1 MNNKKHPWLLAI
13 PAVAVVGMIGM
24 VIFTSISRTEKADQ
38 TGKIKVVA
46 SLDSYGEMAKAVLG
60 NQGSV
65 TSIMDKP
72 DMDPHEFEPTSA
84 DAKIYQKA
92 NVIISNGGGFDNWSV
107 NFAKQN
113 TDAKAINLAKL
124 YAKLYDFEGEHD
136 HDHEHE
142 DAESHDHDHEEEE
155 TGNEHFWYKTDV
167 ATRLSKQLV
176 KTYSKLEPS
185 ERTYFQKNADKY
197 LATLTDLNA
206 MQQQVKRDLQGK
218 NVMATEPVFDN
229 TLIDLGANVLNQSFS
244 KAVNEHQDPTPE
256 DIRNW
261 NAAIDDGEV
270 SVVIY
275 NPQSTGKLAKQAMTY
290 AKEHGVPVVQATETK
305 PAGKTYAEWQYDQL
319 KALEEALK
327 K

>member
-1 MNNKKHPWLLAI
+1 MSNKKHPWLLAI
-13 PAVAVVGMIGM
+13 PAVAVVGMIGT
-24 VIFTSISRTEKADQ
+24 VIWTSVNRTEKTNQ

-65 TSIMDKP
+65 TSIMDDP

-124 YAKLYDFEGEHD
+124 YDFEGEHD
-136 HDHEHE
+136 HNE
-142 DAESHDHDHEEEE
+142 AEEHDHDEDSA
-155 TGNEHFWYKTDV
+155 GNEHFWYKTDV

-185 ERTYFQKNADKY
+185 KQAYFQKNADKY
-197 LATLTDLNA
+197 LATLDDVKQ
-206 MQQQVKRDLQGK
+206 MQQQVKQDLQGK

-261 NAAIDDGEV
+261 NAAIDAGEV

-319 KALEEALK
+319 KALDEALK

>member
-1 MNNKKHPWLLAI
+1 MSNKKHPWLLAI
-13 PAVAVVGMIGM
+13 PAVAVVGMIGT
-24 VIFTSISRTEKADQ
+24 VIWTSVNRTEKTNQ

-46 SLDSYGEMAKAVLG
+46 SLDSYGEMAKAALG

-113 TDAKAINLAKL
+113 NDAQAINL
-124 YAKLYDFEGEHD
+124 AKLYDFEGEHD
-136 HDHEHE
+136 HDK
-142 DAESHDHDHEEEE
+142 AEEHDHDEDSV
-155 TGNEHFWYKTDV
+155 GNEHFWYKTDV

-185 ERTYFQKNADKY
+185 KQAYFQKNADKY
-197 LATLTDLNA
+197 LATLDDVKQ
-206 MQQQVKRDLQGK
+206 MQQQVKQDLQGK

-261 NAAIDDGEV
+261 NAAIDAGEV

-275 NPQSTGKLAKQAMTY
+275 NPQSTGKLAKQAMAY
-290 AKEHGVPVVQATETK
+290 AKEHGVPVVQATEKK

-319 KALEEALK
+319 KALDEALK

>member
-1 MNNKKHPWLLAI
+1 MSNKKHPWLLAI
-13 PAVAVVGMIGM
+13 PAVAVVGMIGT
-24 VIFTSISRTEKADQ
+24 VIWTSVNRTEKTNQ

-65 TSIMDKP
+65 TSIMDDP

-113 TDAKAINLAKL
+113 NDAQAINL
-124 YAKLYDFEGEHD
+124 AKLYDFEGEHD
-136 HDHEHE
+136 HNE
-142 DAESHDHDHEEEE
+142 AEEHDHDEDSV
-155 TGNEHFWYKTDV
+155 GNEHFWYKTDV

-185 ERTYFQKNADKY
+185 KQAYFQKNADKY
-197 LATLTDLNA
+197 LATLGDVKQ
-206 MQQQVKRDLQGK
+206 MQQQVKQDLQGK

-261 NAAIDDGEV
+261 NAAIDAGEV

-319 KALEEALK
+319 KALDEALK

>member
-1 MNNKKHPWLLAI
+1 MSNKKHPWLLAI

-24 VIFTSISRTEKADQ
+24 VIWTSVNRTEKTDQ

-65 TSIMDKP
+65 MSIMDNP

-113 TDAKAINLAKL
+113 NDAQAINLAKL
-124 YAKLYDFEGEHD
+124 YDFEGDHDHDESEEHD
-136 HDHEHE
+136 HDHDE
-142 DAESHDHDHEEEE
+142 DSA
-155 TGNEHFWYKTDV
+155 GNEHFWYKTDV

-185 ERTYFQKNADKY
+185 KQAYFQKNTDKY
-197 LATLTDLNA
+197 LATLDDVKQ
-206 MQQQVKRDLQGK
+206 MQQQVKQDLQGK

-261 NAAIDDGEV
+261 NAAIDAGEV

-319 KALEEALK
+319 KALDEALK

>member
-1 MNNKKHPWLLAI
+1 MSNKKHPWLLAI
-13 PAVAVVGMIGM
+13 PAVAVVGMIGT
-24 VIFTSISRTEKADQ
+24 VIWTSVNRTEKTNQ

-65 TSIMDKP
+65 TSIMDDP

-113 TDAKAINLAKL
+113 NDAQAINL
-124 YAKLYDFEGEHD
+124 AKLYDFEGEHD
-136 HDHEHE
+136 HDE
-142 DAESHDHDHEEEE
+142 AEEHDHDHDEDSA
-155 TGNEHFWYKTDV
+155 GNEHFWYKTDV

-185 ERTYFQKNADKY
+185 KQVYFQKNADKY
-197 LATLTDLNA
+197 LATLDDVKQ
-206 MQQQVKRDLQGK
+206 MQQQVKQDLQGK

-261 NAAIDDGEV
+261 NAAIDAGEV

-319 KALEEALK
+319 KASDEALK

>member
-1 MNNKKHPWLLAI
+1 MNNKKHPWLLAV
-13 PAVAVVGMIGM
+13 PAVAVVVMIGM
-24 VIFTSISRTEKADQ
+24 VIFTSINRTQTANQ
-38 TGKIKVVA
+38 TGKIKVVS
-46 SLDSYGEMAKAVLG
+46 SLDSYGEIAKAVLG

-65 TSIMDKP
+65 TNIMDKP

-113 TDAKAINLAKL
+113 SDAQAINL
-124 YAKLYDFEGEHD
+124 AKLYDFEGEHD
-136 HDHEHE
+136 HDE
-142 DAESHDHDHEEEE
+142 AEAHDHDHEEESA
-155 TGNEHFWYKTDV
+155 GNEHFWYKTDV
-167 ATRLSKQLV
+167 TARLSKQLV

-185 ERTYFQKNADKY
+185 KHAYFQKNADKY
-197 LATLTDLNA
+197 LATMTDLTA

-261 NAAIDDGEV
+261 NAATDAGEV

-290 AKEHGVPVVQATETK
+290 AKKHDVPVVQATETK
-305 PAGKTYAEWQYDQL
+305 PAGKTYAEWQYEQL
-319 KALEEALK
+319 AALDEALNE
-327 K
+327 

>member
-1 MNNKKHPWLLAI
+1 MSNKKHPWLLAI
-13 PAVAVVGMIGM
+13 PAVAVVGMIGT
-24 VIFTSISRTEKADQ
+24 VIWTSVNRTEKTNQ

-46 SLDSYGEMAKAVLG
+46 SLDSYGEMAKAVVG

-107 NFAKQN
+107 NFANQN
-113 TDAKAINLAKL
+113 NDAQAINL
-124 YAKLYDFEGEHD
+124 AKLYDFEGEHD
-136 HDHEHE
+136 HNE
-142 DAESHDHDHEEEE
+142 AEEHDHDEDSV
-155 TGNEHFWYKTDV
+155 GNEHFWYKTDV

-185 ERTYFQKNADKY
+185 KQAYFQKNADKY
-197 LATLTDLNA
+197 LATLDDVKQ
-206 MQQQVKRDLQGK
+206 MQQQVKQDLQGK

-261 NAAIDDGEV
+261 NAAIDAGEV

-275 NPQSTGKLAKQAMTY
+275 NPQSTGKLANQAMTY

-319 KALEEALK
+319 KALDEALK

>member
-1 MNNKKHPWLLAI
+1 MSNKKHPWLLAI
-13 PAVAVVGMIGM
+13 PAVAVVGMIGT
-24 VIFTSISRTEKADQ
+24 VIWTSVNRTEKTNQ

-124 YAKLYDFEGEHD
+124 YDFEGEHD
-136 HDHEHE
+136 HDE
-142 DAESHDHDHEEEE
+142 AEEHDHDEGSA
-155 TGNEHFWYKTDV
+155 GNEHFWYKTDV

-185 ERTYFQKNADKY
+185 KQAYFQKNADKY
-197 LATLTDLNA
+197 LATLDDVKQ
-206 MQQQVKRDLQGK
+206 MQQQVKQDLQGK

-261 NAAIDDGEV
+261 NAAIDAGEV

-319 KALEEALK
+319 KALDEALK

>member
-1 MNNKKHPWLLAI
+1 MSNKKHPWLLAI
-13 PAVAVVGMIGM
+13 PAVAVVGMIGT
-24 VIFTSISRTEKADQ
+24 VIWTSVNRTEKTNQ

-65 TSIMDKP
+65 TSIMDDP

-113 TDAKAINLAKL
+113 NDAQAINL
-124 YAKLYDFEGEHD
+124 AKLYDFEGEHD
-136 HDHEHE
+136 HNETE
-142 DAESHDHDHEEEE
+142 EHDHDEDSA
-155 TGNEHFWYKTDV
+155 GNEHFWYKTDV

-185 ERTYFQKNADKY
+185 KQAYFQKNADKY
-197 LATLTDLNA
+197 LATLDDVKQ
-206 MQQQVKRDLQGK
+206 MQQQVKQDLQGK

-261 NAAIDDGEV
+261 NAAIDAGEV

-319 KALEEALK
+319 KALDEALK

>member
-1 MNNKKHPWLLAI
+1 MSNKKHPWLLAI
-13 PAVAVVGMIGM
+13 PAVAVVGMIGT
-24 VIFTSISRTEKADQ
+24 VIWTSVNRTEKTNQ

-65 TSIMDKP
+65 TSIMDDP

-113 TDAKAINLAKL
+113 NDAQAINL
-124 YAKLYDFEGEHD
+124 AKLYDFEGEHD
-136 HDHEHE
+136 HNE
-142 DAESHDHDHEEEE
+142 AEEHDHDEDSV
-155 TGNEHFWYKTDV
+155 GNEHFWYKTDV

-185 ERTYFQKNADKY
+185 KQAYFQKNADKY
-197 LATLTDLNA
+197 LATLDDVKQ
-206 MQQQVKRDLQGK
+206 MQQQVKQDLQGK

-261 NAAIDDGEV
+261 NAAIDAGEV

-319 KALEEALK
+319 KALDEALK

>member
-1 MNNKKHPWLLAI
+1 MSNKKHPWLLAI
-13 PAVAVVGMIGM
+13 PAVAVVGMIGT
-24 VIFTSISRTEKADQ
+24 VIWTSVNRTEKTNQ

-65 TSIMDKP
+65 TSIMDDP

-113 TDAKAINLAKL
+113 NDAQAINL
-124 YAKLYDFEGEHD
+124 AKLYDFEGEHD
-136 HDHEHE
+136 HNE
-142 DAESHDHDHEEEE
+142 AEEHDHDEDSA
-155 TGNEHFWYKTDV
+155 GNEHFWYKTDV

-185 ERTYFQKNADKY
+185 KQAYFQKNADKY
-197 LATLTDLNA
+197 LATLDDVKQ
-206 MQQQVKRDLQGK
+206 MQQQVKQDLQGK

-261 NAAIDDGEV
+261 NAAIDAGEV

-290 AKEHGVPVVQATETK
+290 AKEHGVPVVQARETK

-319 KALEEALK
+319 KALDEALK

>member
-1 MNNKKHPWLLAI
+1 MSNKKHPWLLAI
-13 PAVAVVGMIGM
+13 PAVAVVGMIGT
-24 VIFTSISRTEKADQ
+24 VIWTSVNRTEKTNQ

-65 TSIMDKP
+65 TSIMDDP

-113 TDAKAINLAKL
+113 NDAQAINL
-124 YAKLYDFEGEHD
+124 AKLYDFEGEHD
-136 HDHEHE
+136 HNE
-142 DAESHDHDHEEEE
+142 AEEHDHDEDSA
-155 TGNEHFWYKTDV
+155 GNEHFWYKTDV

-185 ERTYFQKNADKY
+185 KQAYFQKNADKY
-197 LATLTDLNA
+197 LATLDDVKQ
-206 MQQQVKRDLQGK
+206 MQQQVKQDLQGK

-261 NAAIDDGEV
+261 NAAIDAGEV

-319 KALEEALK
+319 KALDEALK